1 MSLTLGP
8 TPPKS
13 PEKGYA
19 TTGSFQ
25 GSGSDS
31 DQFDVVLA
39 GRARTAAVGTG
50 DTWRNIFGNDSRDTP
65 TPPPAVDRG

>member
-1 MSLTLGP
+1 MSLNFGP

-19 TTGSFQ
+19 TTGSHRD
-25 GSGSDS
+25 SGSDS
-31 DQFDVVLA
+31 DRYDVGLA

-50 DTWRNIFGNDSRDTP
+50 KIWKNDY
-65 TPPPAVDRG
+65 